1 MLNEVRQSLRA
12 QPNVYGLGAD
22 VDAFDQQLHNADLL
36 RREQFIQSGSS
47 RSKASHVGFFKAV
60 QRLPRDAPRAHDGE
74 Q

>member
-47 RSKASHVGFFKAV
+47 RSKASR
-60 QRLPRDAPRAHDGE
+60 RLL
-74 Q
+74 